1 MAEKRFKEVY
11 PDIIRNSYCFTD
23 NGKGISDKEVVDLL
37 NALHEENKQLKSD
50 CDYRWKKYCNT
61 RKEMLHENEQ
71 LKRENEQLKL
81 RNKKL
86 LEENYLLKEYV
97 EKENEQLM
105 KENQELRMSPRV
117 DVNEIESLVCEN
129 EKLKS
134 ENKELKSEITTLKGG
149 YDEYEEIIGELK
161 AENEKLKEENK
172 SWLKTASRMDTIHHE
187 DREYCER
194 IHRENEK
201 LKQEN
206 QQYKS
211 LLRDMGLLMS
221 GEDVMAIR
229 NNFADKIIK
238 PIFAE
243 SGFDVDVDTSNGFA
257 ISLKEEKE

>member
-1 MAEKRFKEVY
+1 MSLCDNCKHLMIYKNGDYVDDVSCFKNHTEVLS
-11 PDIIRNSYCFTD
+11 PS
-23 NGKGISDKEVVDLL
+23 KM
-37 NALHEENKQLKSD
+37 
-50 CDYRWKKYCNT
+50 YCNDFAEDYT
-61 RKEMLHENEQ
+61 TIIKSNEF
-71 LKRENEQLKL
+71 
-81 RNKKL
+81 
-86 LEENYLLKEYV
+86 LLKEN
-97 EKENEQLM
+97 KQLM

-149 YDEYEEIIGELK
+149 YDEYEEIIVELK

-194 IHRENEK
+194 IHRENKK

-211 LLRDMGLLMS
+211 LLQDMGLLMS
-221 GEDVMAIR
+221 SEDVMAIR

>member
-1 MAEKRFKEVY
+1 MVMIMMKKRFEFGS
-11 PDIIRNSYCFTD
+11 P
-23 NGKGISDKEVVDLL
+23 
-37 NALHEENKQLKSD
+37 
-50 CDYRWKKYCNT
+50 DYRQGAHYSIIDNET
-61 RKEMLHENEQ
+61 NREMLSQNEIMNK
-71 LKRENEQLKL
+71 LNELAYEKYML
-81 RNKKL
+81 
-86 LEENYLLKEYV
+86 

-129 EKLKS
+129 EK
-134 ENKELKSEITTLKGG
+134 LKSEITTLKGG

>member
-1 MAEKRFKEVY
+1 MEEMSEKGYKIIQDNLGEYNILRKDNTLVCSEIQDKAKAELIVDELNEVY
-11 PDIIRNSYCFTD
+11 SYYQELKTEHD
-23 NGKGISDKEVVDLL
+23 RLHKVHGLLHDEHLDLEIERDKF
-37 NALHEENKQLKSD
+37 
-50 CDYRWKKYCNT
+50 
-61 RKEMLHENEQ
+61 
-71 LKRENEQLKL
+71 KREN
-81 RNKKL
+81 
-86 LEENYLLKEYV
+86 LE
-97 EKENEQLM
+97 
-105 KENQELRMSPRV
+105 
-117 DVNEIESLVCEN
+117 
-129 EKLKS
+129 
-134 ENKELKSEITTLKGG
+134 
-149 YDEYEEIIGELK
+149 
-161 AENEKLKEENK
+161 LKEENK

>member
-1 MAEKRFKEVY
+1 MSLCDNCKHLMIYKNGDYVDDVSCFKNHTEVLS
-11 PDIIRNSYCFTD
+11 PS
-23 NGKGISDKEVVDLL
+23 KM
-37 NALHEENKQLKSD
+37 
-50 CDYRWKKYCNT
+50 YCNDFAEDYT
-61 RKEMLHENEQ
+61 AIIKSNEF
-71 LKRENEQLKL
+71 
-81 RNKKL
+81 
-86 LEENYLLKEYV
+86 LLKEN
-97 EKENEQLM
+97 KRLM

-187 DREYCER
+187 DRGYCER
-194 IHRENEK
+194 LHRENEK

-211 LLRDMGLLMS
+211 LLRDMGLLRS

>member
-1 MAEKRFKEVY
+1 MSLCDNCKHLRIYKNGDYVDDVSCFKNHTEVLS
-11 PDIIRNSYCFTD
+11 PS
-23 NGKGISDKEVVDLL
+23 KM
-37 NALHEENKQLKSD
+37 
-50 CDYRWKKYCNT
+50 YCNDFAEDYT
-61 RKEMLHENEQ
+61 AIIKSNEF
-71 LKRENEQLKL
+71 
-81 RNKKL
+81 
-86 LEENYLLKEYV
+86 LLKEN
-97 EKENEQLM
+97 KRLM

-134 ENKELKSEITTLKGG
+134 ENKELKSEITTLKGS

>member
-1 MAEKRFKEVY
+1 MSLCDNCKHLMIYKNGDYVDDVSCLKNHTEVLS
-11 PDIIRNSYCFTD
+11 PS
-23 NGKGISDKEVVDLL
+23 KM
-37 NALHEENKQLKSD
+37 
-50 CDYRWKKYCNT
+50 YCNDFT
-61 RKEMLHENEQ
+61 EDYTAIIKSNEF
-71 LKRENEQLKL
+71 
-81 RNKKL
+81 
-86 LEENYLLKEYV
+86 LLKEN
-97 EKENEQLM
+97 KQLM

-211 LLRDMGLLMS
+211 LLQDMGLLRS

>member
-1 MAEKRFKEVY
+1 MSNKRFHKGIELKNNLLY
-11 PDIIRNSYCFTD
+11 FKGINHLPHITDIIHGYNT
-23 NGKGISDKEVVDLL
+23 IL
-37 NALHEENKQLKSD
+37 EENK
-50 CDYRWKKYCNT
+50 R
-61 RKEMLHENEQ
+61 
-71 LKRENEQLKL
+71 
-81 RNKKL
+81 
-86 LEENYLLKEYV
+86 
-97 EKENEQLM
+97 LM

-117 DVNEIESLVCEN
+117 DVNEIESLVC
-129 EKLKS
+129 
-134 ENKELKSEITTLKGG
+134 
-149 YDEYEEIIGELK
+149 
-161 AENEKLKEENK
+161 ENEKLKEENK

-201 LKQEN
+201 LIQEN

-211 LLRDMGLLMS
+211 LLRDMGLLIS

-243 SGFDVDVDTSNGFA
+243 SGFDVDVDVDTSNGFA

>member
-1 MAEKRFKEVY
+1 MIDKRFHKGIELKNNLLY
-11 PDIIRNSYCFTD
+11 FKGINHLPHITDIIHGYNT
-23 NGKGISDKEVVDLL
+23 IL
-37 NALHEENKQLKSD
+37 EENK
-50 CDYRWKKYCNT
+50 R
-61 RKEMLHENEQ
+61 
-71 LKRENEQLKL
+71 
-81 RNKKL
+81 
-86 LEENYLLKEYV
+86 
-97 EKENEQLM
+97 LM

-134 ENKELKSEITTLKGG
+134 EITTVKCG

-161 AENEKLKEENK
+161 AENEKLKAENK

-211 LLRDMGLLMS
+211 LLRDMGLLRS